1 MGRAHYSVGGLNIIL
16 VHDQYLMAWAIYI
29 LAGVG
34 LLLAFRGLTR
44 FIAYAPLRDVMGA
57 LFAVF
62 LFMPWQSYE
71 AQGSLSPAFLIA
83 AFEALTETY
92 EQGLRAGIPLSV
104 ALLATGSVVFVLSLL
119 FRRKA

>member
-1 MGRAHYSVGGLNIIL
+1 MGGVNIIL
-16 VHDQYLMAWAIYI
+16 VHDQYLMAWVTYI

-34 LLLAFRGLTR
+34 LLLIFRGLTR
-44 FIAYAPLRDVMGA
+44 FIAYAPLRDAMRA
-57 LFAVF
+57 LFIVF

-71 AQGSLSPAFLIA
+71 EQGNLAPAFLIA

-92 EQGLRAGIPLSV
+92 EQGLRAGIPLFV
-104 ALLATGSVVFVLSLL
+104 VLLATGSVVFVLSLL